1 MPSRSY
7 SIDAME
13 NTPQTVWNKLNNQG
27 RLLTTVKEKSHGLS
41 HEVFSG
47 APCGWSD
54 ARGATHTLY
63 CGEGH
68 LRGTR
73 PARLLKTVLWVG
85 VDEVPT
91 ADGEDYL
98 IVWERWHVRAR

>member
-1 MPSRSY
+1 MHP
-7 SIDAME
+7 AL
-13 NTPQTVWNKLNNQG
+13 PPKVWNELNSQG
-27 RLLTTVKEKSHGLS
+27 RLMTAVKEKTHGLV

-47 APCGWSD
+47 APCGWSE

-73 PARLLKTVLWVG
+73 PARLLKTVLWVA
-85 VDEVPT
+85 VDETPT
-91 ADGEDYL
+91 EDGTDFKL
-98 IVWERWHVRAR
+98 VWEKWEVRAV